1 MIDQTTTPRWDR
13 TPPWLRYLR
22 SSAAVLT
29 RTNRILADS
38 NHIRVEIVED
48 GSPQAAPAW
57 TDGTTIS
64 IVGGD
69 RWRDIDTAEG
79 RARLLGLNYH
89 ELAHILFTP
98 RDSHPAYRAIQRE
111 GLFEVY
117 NLAEDPRIETLF
129 CALYS
134 PAVPLF
140 TQAITDLILAD
151 ADPAAAG
158 EAWVLLAGRRY
169 LPQGLRQAAR
179 DAYRGDAA
187 EWERLITEYLLI
199 DWDAD
204 TARGLELLRQ
214 MAQHLQAR
222 QAKTPSGCGHLG
234 GRSGQPNS
242 QAEAEARQAA
252 AADIDQDGEAD
263 GAGSGGPAEEMPS
276 DEAGQDG
283 ASEGPGGGPDS
294 DHHSDRAGAG
304 SEGQQGSQAEG
315 QTGDS
320 GAGGEEN
327 EPSGGRSGGGVSA
340 AEGTDRDGGTEAVQ
354 EQARAARA
362 QAEAQAERDLG
373 EFDDQVQLEID
384 SPTAEFGAGFPK
396 YTDREP
402 VTDLARSLAG
412 DVEQV
417 LAEIRV
423 ATDPGWVT
431 HTDRGRINAG
441 RFGRREAWEPLDDIF
456 DEWREGVEDALDIE
470 IVLLV
475 DTSGSMGWETYDGTP
490 TAAQSVAECTWA
502 LKRALAA
509 HNIAL
514 GVLAYDDRVSVIYAP
529 DEEADE
535 FWMPAPAARGGT
547 MPGQALWEAGSH
559 LATSTRKH
567 RMLVAL
573 TDGRW
578 PGTKVYDYSLPQ
590 VVAGIDA
597 EHKVLL
603 LIGDQPLP
611 VRGFTAV
618 AKLDSAA
625 DLAEAVRE
633 TIVASVLV
641 SLQEAGI

>member
-1 MIDQTTTPRWDR
+1 MTDQTTTPRWDR
-13 TPPWLRYLR
+13 TSPWLRYLR
-22 SSAAVLT
+22 SSVAVLT
-29 RTNRILADS
+29 RTDRILADS
-38 NHIRVEIVED
+38 NHIKVEIVEGD
-48 GSPQAAPAW
+48 SPQPAPAW

-64 IVGGD
+64 IVSSQ
-69 RWRDIDTAEG
+69 RWRDIDTTEG

-98 RDSHPAYRAIQRE
+98 RDSHPAYRAVHRE
-111 GLFEVY
+111 GLHRVY
-117 NLAEDPRIETLF
+117 NLAEDQRIETLF

-140 TQAITDLILAD
+140 TQATTDLILAD
-151 ADPAAAG
+151 ADPDAAG
-158 EAWVLLAGRRY
+158 GVWALLAGRRY

-179 DAYRGDAA
+179 DAYQGDAP

-214 MAQHLQAR
+214 MARHLQAT
-222 QAKTPSGCGHLG
+222 QAKAPSGCGHRG
-234 GRSGQPNS
+234 GRSGRPNS
-242 QAEAEARQAA
+242 QAGAEAREAA
-252 AADIDQDGEAD
+252 AADIDQDDETDDQAG
-263 GAGSGGPAEEMPS
+263 GSGAGPAEEMPD
-276 DEAGQDG
+276 DEAGQDDT
-283 ASEGPGGGPDS
+283 GGDQDS
-294 DHHSDRAGAG
+294 DQESNRAGDQG
-304 SEGQQGSQAEG
+304 GGQQGSQAEG
-315 QTGDS
+315 QTSDS
-320 GAGGEEN
+320 GAGGEGDEA
-327 EPSGGRSGGGVSA
+327 EPSMGQGGGASA
-340 AEGTDRDGGTEAVQ
+340 AAGTDDDLAEAVQ
-354 EQARAARA
+354 EQARVAHA
-362 QAEAQAERDLG
+362 QAEAQAEQDLD
-373 EFDDQVQLEID
+373 EFDDQVQLEIE
-384 SPTAEFGAGFPK
+384 SPTDDFGARFPK

-475 DTSGSMGWETYDGTP
+475 DTSGSMGWDPRDGSSTP
-490 TAAQSVAECTWA
+490 AQSVAECTWA

-514 GVLAYDDRVSVIYAP
+514 GVLAYDNGASLVYTPGED
-529 DEEADE
+529 ADE
-535 FWMPAPAARGGT
+535 FWMPAPGARGGT

-573 TDGRW
+573 TDGLW
-578 PGTKVYDYSLPQ
+578 PDIKVHNYSLPQ

-603 LIGDQPLP
+603 LVGDQPRP
-611 VRGFTAV
+611 VGGFTAT

-633 TIVASVLV
+633 TIVASVLA